1 MSNTSPKGATL
12 FLLWSLIK
20 SSPHQPVS
28 IIVMP
33 ASQEVRQRG
42 SASSTTSA
50 GRGASVEEEKE
61 KLLRQYNNDDGHFSL
76 VRNFRLA
83 DLITVS
89 NAVCGTLS
97 IFFCIHYTALT
108 ANVPAAPSA
117 EAIRTLYLAHLF
129 PILGFGFD
137 ALDGRV
143 ARMTGGGSLL
153 GQELDSLADLV
164 SFGVAPATLAYT
176 LGLRLPLDVL
186 SLLFFACCGLARL
199 ARFNATVALMPK
211 GGSGSVK
218 YFTGIP
224 IPSSLGLTAF
234 MAACVKL
241 GKFAGAQGW
250 VTSIVE
256 GAKGAA
262 SHGVRSVDW
271 AAVRRQGDLPG
282 GTVLLFGEHGGLG
295 ELHLLSLVFL
305 LWGAAMVSK
314 TLKVPKL

>member
-1 MSNTSPKGATL
+1 MRTIECWLYSNTFVGSNSMRYRFIGTAESSLDCSHPITSRPCASAWCARGVRRHNMSNTSPKGATL
-12 FLLWSLIK
+12 FLLWSWIK

-164 SFGVAPATLAYT
+164 RSLVTSLSTIYQSLSPYFRSHSA
-176 LGLRLPLDVL
+176 LRLQHSPTRSASVFRLTFSPFSSSPAVASPVL
-186 SLLFFACCGLARL
+186 RDSTQPSRSC
-199 ARFNATVALMPK
+199 PK
-211 GGSGSVK
+211 
-218 YFTGIP
+218 
-224 IPSSLGLTAF
+224 
-234 MAACVKL
+234 
-241 GKFAGAQGW
+241 
-250 VTSIVE
+250 
-256 GAKGAA
+256 
-262 SHGVRSVDW
+262 
-271 AAVRRQGDLPG
+271 AVP
-282 GTVLLFGEHGGLG
+282 
-295 ELHLLSLVFL
+295 
-305 LWGAAMVSK
+305 
-314 TLKVPKL
+314 VP

>member
-1 MSNTSPKGATL
+1 MSST
-12 FLLWSLIK
+12 
-20 SSPHQPVS
+20 
-28 IIVMP
+28 
-33 ASQEVRQRG
+33 ASEIRQRA
-42 SASSTTSA
+42 SAPSSA
-50 GRGASVEEEKE
+50 KGASVEEEKE

-97 IFFCIHYTALT
+97 IFFCIHYTSLT
-108 ANVPAAPSA
+108 ANLSTAPSN

-176 LGLRLPLDVL
+176 LGLRLPLDIL
-186 SLLFFACCGLARL
+186 SLLFFASCGLARL

-234 MAACVKL
+234 MAACVRM
-241 GKFAGAQGW
+241 GRFAGAQGW
-250 VTSIVE
+250 VMSAVG
-256 GAKGAA
+256 GAGKAVLHGAHA
-262 SHGVRSVDW
+262 VDW

-282 GTVLLFGEHGGLG
+282 GTVLLFGELGGFG
-295 ELHLLSLVFL
+295 EVHLLSLVFVA
-305 LWGAAMVSK
+305 WGAAMVSK
-314 TLKVPKL
+314 TLRVPKL

>member
-1 MSNTSPKGATL
+1 MLASCDVGCVSHHLSLHRIIMSAAAEL
-12 FLLWSLIK
+12 
-20 SSPHQPVS
+20 
-28 IIVMP
+28 
-33 ASQEVRQRG
+33 RQRT
-42 SASSTTSA
+42 SASTST

-108 ANVPAAPSA
+108 ANVSAAPSA

-164 SFGVAPATLAYT
+164 
-176 LGLRLPLDVL
+176 RLPV
-186 SLLFFACCGLARL
+186 C
-199 ARFNATVALMPK
+199 
-211 GGSGSVK
+211 
-218 YFTGIP
+218 
-224 IPSSLGLTAF
+224 SSLQLD
-234 MAACVKL
+234 
-241 GKFAGAQGW
+241 
-250 VTSIVE
+250 I
-256 GAKGAA
+256 
-262 SHGVRSVDW
+262 
-271 AAVRRQGDLPG
+271 
-282 GTVLLFGEHGGLG
+282 
-295 ELHLLSLVFL
+295 
-305 LWGAAMVSK
+305 
-314 TLKVPKL
+314 